1 MRNRFLIISVIGIVT
16 SFIVVISANN
26 IYFQNQEPSDF
37 KSDDTVSEFSRTEL
51 LEQLRKTPRTESM
64 QNFTDN
70 ARHFVVSETLDNP
83 QVWELLKNYTFQTE
97 CCSFLADQDQPG
109 LNRNV
114 GMTFNVDEKYLFV
127 KVTYSLE
134 QEKIITILRGSST
147 GLEIIPTDESAFN
160 MSEEILESYDFADI
174 CGFPIT
180 DRTRLG
186 FIYEK
191 SNDFTNDDV
200 SYLKLW
206 GGTFTHVELS
216 QYYEHTYPSLE
227 YWFTL
232 RTGEQVYFEIGACD
246 TDGSGITLGKPGSD
260 YLKVK
265 PGMYDNEYERIS
277 VPGFPLINTV
287 TMQPV
292 LDVDNCQGIAEY
304 YTTLQSHTMFT
315 PENVTFDPLWKDQ
328 VFPLM
333 DYCND
338 IGRYTLDVIDGKI
351 NWGFSTLE

>member
-1 MRNRFLIISVIGIVT
+1 MKIKFLIIIGIVLIV
-16 SFIVVISANN
+16 SFIAVMYVNN
-26 IYFQNQEPSDF
+26 IYFQSQESSDLRRDVYVPPF
-37 KSDDTVSEFSRTEL
+37 LREEM

-64 QNFTDN
+64 QNFTDT
-70 ARHFVVSETLDNP
+70 ARHFVVSEALDNP
-83 QVWELLKNYTFQTE
+83 QVRGLLKNYSFQTE
-97 CCSFLADQDQPG
+97 CCSFSADQNEPT

-114 GMTFNVDEKYLFV
+114 RITFDVDEQYLFV

-134 QEKIITILRGSST
+134 QEKVIAILRGSSI
-147 GLEIIPTDESAFN
+147 GLEIIPTDESEFY
-160 MSEEILESYDFADI
+160 MSQELLESYDFADV

-180 DRTRLG
+180 DQTRLG
-186 FIYEK
+186 FIYQK
-191 SNDFTNDDV
+191 SNDFTNDGL

-206 GGTFTHVELS
+206 EGTFTHVELS
-216 QYYEHTYPSLE
+216 QYYENIYPSLE

-232 RTGEQVYFEIGACD
+232 RDGDQVYFKIGACD
-246 TDGSGITLGKPGSD
+246 TDGSGITLGKPGPD
-260 YLKVK
+260 YLKIK

-277 VPGFPLINTV
+277 APGFPLINTM

-292 LDVDNCQGIAEY
+292 LDIDNCQGIAEY

-315 PENVTFDPLWKDQ
+315 PENVIFDPLWKDQ

-338 IGRYTLDVIDGKI
+338 VGNFTLEELDGKI
-351 NWGFSTLE
+351 NWSFN